1 MAANRKTIDTDMI
14 YVRQIQARTGM
25 NQLIPNRHVLVSN
38 GDGSTRWDSVSSI
51 APISTFISIQDTSGN
66 ILYADDNNRNIRI
79 STSGPEGLLTSQLD
93 PTNGAIILAVAPPVI
108 AVSQRPVPDVTQLIA
123 SDPPEVVDVSGYSTI
138 QLLGVRD
145 ILLSTV
151 IGASAPS
158 IFISISSFTSQGY
171 STISGEAFAW
181 RPYLYSTLSTAAGL
195 TSFVSSMP
203 LSWTPGLT
211 SLSTTEAY
219 PNYTTGDVYFSTVQF
234 QATPYIPYVKSGV
247 TKLMLEAEP
256 TYLFSRFFLGTD
268 PYPNLL
274 KSMSSYVQ
282 YQNRNAS
289 TTILSESLNTDW
301 IVSQQSNAYTSNV
314 FNKPMNLPI
323 SSGTVAANW
332 LADGAVGYYTL
343 YHRIPGG
350 MATLLPGDACGYSIG
365 GRGGMSNQNPM
376 YMNLTPPRNGAFM
389 HVYNRGPLP

>member
-14 YVRQIQARTGM
+14 YLREIQARTGM

-38 GDGSTRWDSVSSI
+38 GDGSTRWDSISSI
-51 APISTFISIQDTSGN
+51 APVSTFTALEDSSGN
-66 ILYADDNNRNIRI
+66 ILYADDNNSTIRI
-79 STSGPEGLLTSQLD
+79 STSGPQGLLTSKLD
-93 PTNGAIILAVAPPVI
+93 TTNGSIILRVAPPVM

-123 SDPPEVVDVSGYSTI
+123 SAPPDLVDISGYSTI
-138 QLLGVRD
+138 QFIGVRD
-145 ILLSTV
+145 VLLSTV
-151 IGASAPS
+151 KGSSAPS

-195 TSFVSSMP
+195 ATFVSSMP
-203 LSWTPGLT
+203 VSWTPGLT
-211 SLSTTEAY
+211 ALSTTEVY

-234 QATPYIPYVKSGV
+234 QATQYMPYIKSGV
-247 TKLMLEAEP
+247 TKLMLEVEP
-256 TYLFSRFFLGTD
+256 TYILPRFFLGTE
-268 PYPNLL
+268 PSPNLL
-274 KSMSSYVQ
+274 KSISSYVQ
-282 YQNRNAS
+282 YQDRFAS
-289 TTILSESLNTDW
+289 TTILTESLNTDW

-323 SSGTVAANW
+323 SSGRVAVNW
-332 LADGAVGYYTL
+332 LADGAIGYYTL

-350 MATLLPGDACGYSIG
+350 MAALLQGDACGYSIG
-365 GRGGMSNQNPM
+365 ARGGMSNQSPM
-376 YMNLTPPRNGAFM
+376 YMNLTPPQNGAFM